1 MPGLTAVN
9 TQTLV
14 QALMLV
20 LSAAGVGAAVG
31 GFVTLNGFA
40 LVAGGVLLVVANLL
54 WGLTAPV
61 NEWGRR

>member
-1 MPGLTAVN
+1 MN

-20 LSAAGVGAAVG
+20 LSAAGTGAAAG
-31 GFVTLNGFA
+31 GFVVHNWSA
-40 LVAGGVLLVVANLL
+40 LVAGVVLLVVANLL

-61 NEWGRR
+61 NEWGRD